1 MGANE
6 AVLGRDGDLTNV
18 VTLQRISHVGIL
30 SPTVETDYDS
40 RLNETRESKSLE
52 NILIQHRCCFEGASS
67 LPQKM
72 PLFNVLSCIKKKQTA
87 KASM

>member
-6 AVLGRDGDLTNV
+6 AVPGRDGDLTNV

-30 SPTVETDYDS
+30 SLLWKLTDS
-40 RLNETRESKSLE
+40 QLNETRESKSLE